1 VAPAA
6 AQPLVPWGTTRDDA
20 RLALAALAHADA
32 DGLDPARYRVTAD
45 AHGAGLTAAMMHYMQ
60 DVRAGR
66 PELEGLDADVALP
79 RTAYDAA
86 AALDTAVRQGSLGA
100 LLAGLAPPQEQY
112 AKLKAALARYRAIA
126 ADGGWPILPPAA
138 PADFVGHYG
147 SVLRQRLAFEDAA
160 AALPDADLP
169 EAVKRFQARN
179 GLDPDGVVGAKTLAA
194 LNISAAAR
202 ADTIAANLERWRWL
216 PRALEADHIAIN
228 VPDAKL
234 ELRLAGQVV
243 LASRVVVGRP
253 HDPTPI
259 LRAEGAGITVNPPW
273 NVPASIAV
281 REILPKLKVNHAYL
295 VSQDMVLVNGPPD
308 DPQGLHIDWR
318 AIPAGRFPYQV
329 RQIPGPRNAL
339 GRVKIELPNRFDVYL
354 HDTPDRSAFARPSRD
369 LSHGC
374 VRVEQILPLASY
386 ALSGD
391 TVSVERIT
399 VAIDTGE
406 TQHLPLKKLL
416 PVYFLYWTAFT
427 SRDGTVQFRPD
438 IYGRDRRLIAAM
450 RPEAMAMAAAAWQ
463 ANCSKG

>member
-1 VAPAA
+1 
-6 AQPLVPWGTTRDDA
+6 
-20 RLALAALAHADA
+20 
-32 DGLDPARYRVTAD
+32 
-45 AHGAGLTAAMMHYMQ
+45 M
-60 DVRAGR
+60 
-66 PELEGLDADVALP
+66 
-79 RTAYDAA
+79 
-86 AALDTAVRQGSLGA
+86 
-100 LLAGLAPPQEQY
+100 
-112 AKLKAALARYRAIA
+112 
-126 ADGGWPILPPAA
+126 
-138 PADFVGHYG
+138 
-147 SVLRQRLAFEDAA
+147 FEDAA